1 MKISQVIET
10 LKQIQVEF
18 GDIAVTG
25 GAMVDDRPLSQICVT
40 EKEGREI
47 WPHDPNGI
55 LSGTDNDGNPV
66 KIEIDGVFFQ

>member
-18 GDIAVTG
+18 GDIAITG
-25 GAMVDDRPLSQICVT
+25 GAMQEDYPLRTILVT
-40 EKEGREI
+40 EKGGMEI

-55 LSGTDNDGNPV
+55 TQDPKY